1 MDSVTAAVDYTRRPQ
16 LARSPLSSARRC
28 VPGSRRQRHRRRKF
42 YRPSAYT
49 LCLSM
54 ATAAAAA
61 AAEDI
66 KIAPLKFYFLRR
78 GGSGGVWVFF
88 FRFTFTSDIAFT

>member
-1 MDSVTAAVDYTRRPQ
+1 
-16 LARSPLSSARRC
+16 
-28 VPGSRRQRHRRRKF
+28 
-42 YRPSAYT
+42 
-49 LCLSM
+49 M
-54 ATAAAAA
+54 ATAAAA

-88 FRFTFTSDIAFT
+88 SFYFHGTFTRFEMRAAFLLRTVY

>member
-16 LARSPLSSARRC
+16 LARSLLSRARRC
-28 VPGSRRQRHRRRKF
+28 VPGSRRRQRRRKF
-42 YRPSAYT
+42 CRPSAYT

-54 ATAAAAA
+54 ATAAAA

-88 FRFTFTSDIAFT
+88 FFRFTFT